1 MLAYPSETVS
11 VVKLAGLLL
20 LVSFLI
26 SFPRSDKP
34 LYLPPMSL
42 SVAAFLLFVAISL
55 IFSPEPSDG
64 VGKMVS
70 YALFAGFFFLLT
82 QVIDDRGRLLTA
94 LRVLTISVAA
104 AATWG
109 LVRFLSGDAD
119 RAGGPISNP
128 VDFGYLLAA
137 FLPVAVYLMLEDR
150 RRRWLWLACIPPI
163 VAATLATL
171 SRGALVGLGALL
183 VWGVAT
189 RRIRLGWL
197 IAAAFTLAAIVGV
210 GLLLWGS
217 VIEERVEQKQNVA
230 NENLQSR
237 EALWRGAVLMAMD
250 NPVTGV
256 GPNRYGPESVDYVRD
271 NPVVIQEPVAHNAYL
286 EILAENG
293 PFALLAFLAFLGGS
307 WLTLARQRRASQRA
321 RDPGGSRLATALQAS
336 LLVAIVG
343 ALFLSEQLTIPF
355 WLIGAFAAAAP
366 RVFGTETPGS
376 HSTS

>member
-1 MLAYPSETVS
+1 
-11 VVKLAGLLL
+11 
-20 LVSFLI
+20 
-26 SFPRSDKP
+26 
-34 LYLPPMSL
+34 
-42 SVAAFLLFVAISL
+42 
-55 IFSPEPSDG
+55 
-64 VGKMVS
+64 
-70 YALFAGFFFLLT
+70 
-82 QVIDDRGRLLTA
+82 
-94 LRVLTISVAA
+94 
-104 AATWG
+104 
-109 LVRFLSGDAD
+109 
-119 RAGGPISNP
+119 
-128 VDFGYLLAA
+128 
-137 FLPVAVYLMLEDR
+137 MLEDR
-150 RRRWLWLACIPPI
+150 ERRWLWIACIPPI

-197 IAAAFTLAAIVGV
+197 IGAGFTLAAIVAVGV
-210 GLLLWGS
+210 LLWGS
-217 VIEERVEQKQNVA
+217 LIEERVEQKQNVA

-256 GPNRYGPESVDYVRD
+256 GPNRYGPESVEYVRD
-271 NPVVIQEPVAHNAYL
+271 NPVVIEEPVAHSAYL

-293 PFALLAFLAFLGGS
+293 PFALAAFLAFLGGS
-307 WLTLARQRRASQRA
+307 WMTLARQRRASQRA

-355 WLIGAFAAAAP
+355 WLIGAFAAVAP
-366 RVFGTETPGS
+366 RIFETDAPGS